1 MSTHLRPSTMAAQA
15 AATFVTQARLGALAG
30 AELERVP
37 AVDTIDEVYA
47 IHRCLIADADRPFG
61 ECVGFK
67 TYAARGEDGALIVAP
82 LFSSAVVS
90 SGGVVPEPSVTMGEV
105 EFGSAPRLRFCSCS
119 HRHAVADGWRGRAGL
134 WSTATCPRV
143 HTKRPTWWAVSSC
156 SSPSSCSAILPA

>member
-1 MSTHLRPSTMAAQA
+1 MAAQA
-15 AATFVTQARLGALAG
+15 AATFVTQARLGALTG

-67 TYAARGEDGALIVAP
+67 TYAARGDDGALIVAP

-105 EFGSAPRLRFCSCS
+105 EFGSAPRFHFCTYP
-119 HRHAVADGWRGRAGL
+119 HRQLADGWRGRAGL